1 MTAFDLNER
10 EREALRGVLEEYVS
24 DLRMEISNTDSQ
36 NFRDELKD
44 REALLK
50 GILGRLQPGNG

>member
-1 MTAFDLNER
+1 MTAFDLNEQ
-10 EREALRGVLEEYVS
+10 EREVLRGVLEEYVS

-36 NFRDELKD
+36 DFRDELKE

-50 GILGRLQPGNG
+50 GILARLQPANG